1 VGAYQADEFEGVPTD
16 AAADL
21 AGVPDAFQRLWTPH
35 RLVYIQHGQ
44 QPDEHACPFCRAPE
58 MSDEQSLIVARG
70 AHAYVL
76 LNLYPY
82 RHVATSAVATAEEIA
97 EIGELTQVAMRVV
110 KQVSRCDGF
119 NIGMNQGRIAGAGI
133 AEHLHQHIV
142 PRWALDSNFFPI
154 IAGTKALPR
163 LLGEVRQEIAEAWPA

>member
-1 VGAYQADEFEGVPTD
+1 MSAYQPDEFEGVPTD

-44 QPDEHACPFCRAPE
+44 QPDEHSCPFCRAPE

-70 AHAYVL
+70 EHAFVL

-82 RHVATSAVATAEEIA
+82 NSGHLRRRPRRSQRSASS
-97 EIGELTQVAMRVV
+97 RR
-110 KQVSRCDGF
+110 SRCG
-119 NIGMNQGRIAGAGI
+119 
-133 AEHLHQHIV
+133 
-142 PRWALDSNFFPI
+142 S
-154 IAGTKALPR
+154 
-163 LLGEVRQEIAEAWPA
+163 